1 MAEEHNE
8 EQTHDP
14 TPLEMLADWAAGG
27 TPGNW
32 APNEDYKEA
41 LARLNNLM
49 NLYKCAIME
58 TETRLKVLNTRFSL
72 EKDRN
77 PISNIT
83 SRLKTPESIYE
94 KVHRANIKPGIDEL
108 IDNMHDIAGLRVVCS
123 FVEDVYQLV
132 DCLERQ
138 DDITILRQRDYIA
151 NPKPNGYRSLHLI
164 AEVPVFLPEGA
175 VGMKVE
181 IQLRTIAMESWASL
195 EHKLRYK
202 KNMDPELLQAI
213 AKELSQCAQLS
224 ARLDTRMQTIR
235 YLIDGFSA
243 LDEAAL
249 IKQLETNS
257 DDEDED
263 DDL

>member
-1 MAEEHNE
+1 MVKPAYVKLS
-8 EQTHDP
+8 HDP

-32 APNEDYKEA
+32 APNKEYKAA
-41 LARLNNLM
+41 LTRLTDLM

-58 TETRLKVLNTRFSL
+58 TETRLKVLNARFSL
-72 EKDRN
+72 EKERN
-77 PISNIT
+77 PISSIS

-108 IDNMHDIAGLRVVCS
+108 IENMHDIAGLRVVCS

-138 DDITILRQRDYIA
+138 DDIKILRRRDYIA

-164 AEVPVFLPEGA
+164 VMIPVFLPEGA
-175 VGMKVE
+175 VDMKVE

-202 KNMDPELLQAI
+202 KDIPQDQAQEI
-213 AKELSQCAQLS
+213 ARQLIECAETVSRTDQQM
-224 ARLDTRMQTIR
+224 LDIR
-235 YLIDGFSA
+235 RQIEESGR
-243 LDEAAL
+243 
-249 IKQLETNS
+249 
-257 DDEDED
+257 
-263 DDL
+263 

>member
-1 MAEEHNE
+1 MATP
-8 EQTHDP
+8 QYDDQAHDP

-32 APNEDYKEA
+32 APNKEYKAA
-41 LARLNNLM
+41 LARLNDIM
-49 NLYKCAIME
+49 SLYKCAIME
-58 TETRLKVLNTRFSL
+58 AETRLKVLNTRFSL

-77 PISNIT
+77 PISTIT
-83 SRLKTPESIYE
+83 SRLKSPESIYE
-94 KVHRANIKPGIDEL
+94 KVHRAGIEPGIDEL
-108 IDNMHDIAGLRVVCS
+108 IDRMHDIAGIRVICS
-123 FVEDVYQLV
+123 FVEDVYQIV

-138 DDITILRQRDYIA
+138 DDIKILRRRDYIA

-164 AEVPVFLPEGA
+164 VEVPVFLPEGA
-175 VGMKVE
+175 VDMKVE

-202 KNMDPELLQAI
+202 KNMDTELLQAI
-213 AKELSQCAQLS
+213 AKELSECAQLS

-235 YLIDGFSA
+235 YSIDGFKA

-249 IKQLETNS
+249 MKQMESN
-257 DDEDED
+257 EDF
-263 DDL
+263 